1 MKVSSTEFRM
11 LRRSTAA
18 IIACAAVLA
27 VAGCGIKGPLKLPP
41 GKSAPDPTGRPPGAA
56 PVTTPAKPSDTPAPP
71 APVELAPEENKDK
84 KQ

>member
-1 MKVSSTEFRM
+1 M

-27 VAGCGIKGPLKLPP
+27 VAGCGIKGPLRLPP
-41 GKSAPDPTGRPPGAA
+41 GKSAPAPTGLPPGA
-56 PVTTPAKPSDTPAPP
+56 PPASTKPSDTPAPP
-71 APVELAPEENKDK
+71 APVEAAPEEKKDK

>member
-41 GKSAPDPTGRPPGAA
+41 GKSAPAPTGLPPGA
-56 PVTTPAKPSDTPAPP
+56 PPASTKPSDTPAPP
-71 APVELAPEENKDK
+71 APVEAVPEEKKDK

>member
-11 LRRSTAA
+11 LRRSVVA
-18 IIACAAVLA
+18 IIACAAVFA

-41 GKSAPDPTGRPPGAA
+41 GKSAPAPTGLPPGAT
-56 PVTTPAKPSDTPAPP
+56 PTTTLPKPPDTPAP
-71 APVELAPEENKDK
+71 VEPTPEETKDQ

>member
-1 MKVSSTEFRM
+1 MKVSYTEFRM

-41 GKSAPDPTGRPPGAA
+41 GKSAPAPTGLPPGAQ
-56 PVTTPAKPSDTPAPP
+56 PTTTLPKPADTPAPIEP
-71 APVELAPEENKDK
+71 APEENKDK

>member
-11 LRRSTAA
+11 LRRFMAA

-41 GKSAPDPTGRPPGAA
+41 GKSAPAPTGLPPGA
-56 PVTTPAKPSDTPAPP
+56 PPTTIPGKSSDMP
-71 APVELAPEENKDK
+71 APVEPAPEENKDK

>member
-11 LRRSTAA
+11 LRRSMAA
-18 IIACAAVLA
+18 IIACATVLA

-41 GKSAPDPTGRPPGAA
+41 GKSAPAPTGLPPGA
-56 PVTTPAKPSDTPAPP
+56 PPTTIPGKPSDTPAP
-71 APVELAPEENKDK
+71 VEPAPEENKDK

>member
-11 LRRSTAA
+11 LRRSIAA
-18 IIACAAVLA
+18 IIACAAVFA

-41 GKSAPDPTGRPPGAA
+41 GKSAPAPTGLPPGA
-56 PVTTPAKPSDTPAPP
+56 PPTTIPGQPSDTPAPIEP
-71 APVELAPEENKDK
+71 APEENKDK

>member
-11 LRRSTAA
+11 LRRSMTA

-41 GKSAPDPTGRPPGAA
+41 GKSAPAPTGLPPGA
-56 PVTTPAKPSDTPAPP
+56 PPTTIPGKPSDTPAPLEP
-71 APVELAPEENKDK
+71 APEENKDS

>member
-11 LRRSTAA
+11 LRRSVAV

-41 GKSAPDPTGRPPGAA
+41 GKPAPTGLPPGAA
-56 PVTTPAKPSDTPAPP
+56 PTTTLPKPADTPAP
-71 APVELAPEENKDK
+71 VEPTPEENKDK
-84 KQ
+84 QQ

>member
-11 LRRSTAA
+11 LRRSMAA

-41 GKSAPDPTGRPPGAA
+41 GKSAPAPTGLPPGA
-56 PVTTPAKPSDTPAPP
+56 PPTTIPGKPSDTPAP
-71 APVELAPEENKDK
+71 VEPTPEENKDRT
-84 KQ
+84 Q

>member
-1 MKVSSTEFRM
+1 M

-41 GKSAPDPTGRPPGAA
+41 GKSAPAPTGLPPGA
-56 PVTTPAKPSDTPAPP
+56 PSTSTPAKPSDTPAP
-71 APVELAPEENKDK
+71 VEPAPEENKDK

>member
-11 LRRSTAA
+11 LRRSMAA
-18 IIACAAVLA
+18 IIASAAVLA

-41 GKSAPDPTGRPPGAA
+41 GKSAPAPTGLPPGA
-56 PVTTPAKPSDTPAPP
+56 PPTTIPGKPSDTPAPIEP
-71 APVELAPEENKDK
+71 APEENKDK

>member
-11 LRRSTAA
+11 LRRSMAA
-18 IIACAAVLA
+18 IIACATVLA

-41 GKSAPDPTGRPPGAA
+41 GKSAPAPTGLPPGA
-56 PVTTPAKPSDTPAPP
+56 PPTTIPGKPSDTPAP
-71 APVELAPEENKDK
+71 VEPSPEENKDS

>member
-27 VAGCGIKGPLKLPP
+27 VVGCGIKGPLKLPP

-56 PVTTPAKPSDTPAPP
+56 PMTTKPSDTPAPP
-71 APVELAPEENKDK
+71 APVEPAPEENKDR